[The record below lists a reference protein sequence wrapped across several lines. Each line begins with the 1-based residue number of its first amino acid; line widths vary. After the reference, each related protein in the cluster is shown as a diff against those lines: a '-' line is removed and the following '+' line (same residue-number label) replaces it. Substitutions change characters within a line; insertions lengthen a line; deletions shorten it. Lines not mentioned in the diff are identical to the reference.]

1 LAFDPQL
8 LRNDFPMLGR
18 KMNDHPF
25 IYLDNAAT
33 TQKPKAV
40 IDAITKFYSEEYAT
54 VHRAFYE
61 YAVISTEKYSESRRS
76 IQRFINAKHEE
87 EIIFTRGTT
96 ESLNII
102 ALTYARE
109 FLNAGDEIL
118 ITEMEHHSNIVP
130 WQMVAEERGASLVVA
145 PINDDGELILE
156 EFEKRLSVKTKIV
169 SLCHISN
176 LLGTLNPVREVI
188 KMAHKKG
195 AICVVDG
202 AQSIAHEKIDVQE
215 MDADFFAFSGHKVYG
230 PTGIGVL
237 YGKKEILEKMRPYH
251 GGGDMVKDV
260 TFAKTTYQEAPLKFE
275 AGTPSIADVIGLG
288 AAIDYVASLD
298 RDLMHKHEMLLL
310 EKALK
315 NFSYISGVEIYGNA
329 TNRSSLVTFNL
340 DGVHSMDLGV
350 LLGLKG
356 IAIRT
361 GAMCASPVLKRLKA
375 HTAARI
381 SFSFYNTIEEIEI
394 FFQMLEEIRAF
405 L

>member
-1 LAFDPQL
+1 MAFDPQL